1 MKLLIDGRPVR
12 SPLSGSA
19 VFVVNLA
26 REMIKFG
33 IKPTVFLQSDNN
45 KNKEINNLTD
55 LDRIISNKNKTI
67 ENLLVEYG
75 LNNEKLY
82 RHQESIVHETY
93 FARMPIAATRRIST
107 IHDVIPLDFPKWF
120 TWRNSY
126 FAKKNFFRQMSKSK
140 HVVFSSK
147 FTQKQA
153 LIHFGGAVNS
163 SVIQLAVS
171 ENIHKAF
178 DSYRTDKVLLPKFA
192 NLEPYI
198 LIVGNVEPRKNIPL
212 VAEAIKLLNDRLNL
226 DLKLVIAGKENFNSY
241 EILVETSR
249 NLGKDPICLG
259 FVSEEEKINLYQN
272 SACHVYASKYEGF
285 GIPPVESLLIGTPTV
300 IAQNTSLLEITP
312 TEKMG
317 FDSNNSLDLADA
329 MERNLFLSPFEDKLI
344 DMNLMRAHFSWHRVA
359 EEYSELYKT
368 I

>member
-12 SPLSGSA
+12 SPMSGSA

-26 REMIKFG
+26 REMTKFG
-33 IKPTVFLQSDNN
+33 IKPTIFLQSDNN
-45 KNKEINNLTD
+45 KNQELKNLID
-55 LDRIISNKNKTI
+55 FDQIISNKNKTI

-75 LNNEKLY
+75 LNNKKLY
-82 RHQESIVHETY
+82 SHKESIVHETY
-93 FARMPIAATRRIST
+93 FARMPIEAARKIST
-107 IHDVIPLDFPKWF
+107 IHDVIPLDYPKWF

-153 LIHFGGAVNS
+153 LIHFGGKVKS

-178 DSYRTDKVLLPKFA
+178 NSYRNEKFLLPKFA
-192 NLEPYI
+192 NLDPYI
-198 LIVGNVEPRKNIPL
+198 LMVGNVEPRKNIPL

-226 DLKLVIAGKENFNSY
+226 DLKLVIAGKKNFNSN
-241 EILVETSR
+241 EILAKTSR

-300 IAQNTSLLEITP
+300 IARNTSLLEITP
-312 TEKMG
+312 TERMS
-317 FDSNNSLDLADA
+317 FDSNDSLDLAGV
-329 MERNLFLSPFEDKLI
+329 MEKNLFLSPFEDSLI
-344 DMNLMRAHFSWHRVA
+344 DMNSMKTHFSWHRVA
-359 EEYSELYKT
+359 EEYCNIYKT
-368 I
+368 L